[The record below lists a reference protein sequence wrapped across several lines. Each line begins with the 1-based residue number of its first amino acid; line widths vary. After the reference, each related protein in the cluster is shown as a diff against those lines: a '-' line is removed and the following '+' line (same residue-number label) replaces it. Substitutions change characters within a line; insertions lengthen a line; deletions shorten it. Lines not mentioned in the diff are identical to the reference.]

1 MNLIR
6 IRNLVVL
13 LLLLACLFRV
23 EGAPDCSDEEA
34 KNELEFILGVSYW

>member
-1 MNLIR
+1 
-6 IRNLVVL
+6 VVL